1 MLERFKSI
9 LASLTVFWQGLSTPK
24 RVALL
29 VVTLG
34 VLAGGLFIGTASSRE
49 PYATLYGELSTE
61 DAAAVVEKLKATQV
75 PYRLDASGTRVEV
88 PEARVHELRLELASS
103 GLPRGGGVGFEIF
116 DKSQL
121 GSTEFEQQVNLRRAL
136 EGELSRSIQ
145 TVKGV
150 KAARVHLVIPE
161 RRMFAAREERASASV
176 VLKLDRPDAFGRS
189 EIGGIVHLVSSAVP
203 GLGADRVA
211 VVSAEGVT
219 LHRPSADGPA
229 GGAGVDGRGEEAQL
243 VAVQLE
249 TQAREQLERVVGP
262 GNADVR
268 VNVALSDAAKERTE
282 ELFNKNTTALRSE
295 HVTEELTGGAR
306 ETVAGVPGAQSNL
319 PDASPPGDKPPAQT
333 PGEGTDGVLR
343 RSQTRNWEVDRIV
356 EKTSTPP
363 GGVQKLSVAVL
374 LNGSRVVKNGKTAF
388 VPRKPDEVA
397 ALEEIARRAVG
408 FDEKRGDTLTVKA
421 MEFHVVDTFSEL
433 KPEELP
439 LWKRYL
445 PHAVLG
451 LLGFVSVI
459 VLLMRSRRQKRLAA
473 LAAKRELALAERAA
487 HMLPDAERRARLLQD
502 RPEVGGDF
510 RERAIALA
518 AKDPATA
525 SMVLKRW
532 LAEGTPAATGQSPAA

>member
-1 MLERFKSI
+1 MPERLKAI
-9 LASLTVFWQGLSTPK
+9 VASLTTFWQGLSTPK
-24 RVALL
+24 RIALM

-34 VLAGGLFIGTASSRE
+34 ALAGGLFVATAESRE
-49 PYATLYGELSTE
+49 PYASLYGELSTE
-61 DAAAVVEKLKATQV
+61 DAAAIVEKLKATQV
-75 PYRLDASGTRVEV
+75 PFRLDASGTRVEV

-121 GSTEFEQQVNLRRAL
+121 GATEFEQQVNLRRAL
-136 EGELSRSIQ
+136 EGELARSIQ

-176 VLKLDRPDAFGRS
+176 VLKLDRPDAFGRG
-189 EIGGIVHLVSSAVP
+189 EIAGIVHLVSSAVP

-211 VVSAEGVT
+211 VVSSEGVT
-219 LHRPSADGPA
+219 LHRPSTDGPA
-229 GGAGVDGRGEEAQL
+229 GASGVDGRSEEAQL
-243 VAVQLE
+243 VSVQLE

-268 VNVALSDAAKERTE
+268 VNVALRDAVKERTE

-295 HVTEELTGGAR
+295 HITEELTGGTQ

-319 PDASPPGDKPPAQT
+319 PDATPPGDTPPATT
-333 PGEGTDGVLR
+333 PGVGGGVTR

-363 GGVQKLSVAVL
+363 GGIEKMSVAVL
-374 LNGSRVVKNGKTAF
+374 LNGSRVEKNGKIAF
-388 VPRKPDEVA
+388 VPRKAEEVA

-421 MEFHVVDTFSEL
+421 MEFHIVDTFADM
-433 KPEELP
+433 KVEELP

-445 PHAVLG
+445 PHAVLALVG
-451 LLGFVSVI
+451 LVSVM
-459 VLLMRSRRQKRLAA
+459 VLLLRSRRQKRLAE
-473 LAAKRELALAERAA
+473 LAAKRELALAERATA
-487 HMLPDAERRARLLQD
+487 QLPEAERRARLLQD

-532 LAEGTPAATGQSPAA
+532 LAEGTPAVTAGAAPAA